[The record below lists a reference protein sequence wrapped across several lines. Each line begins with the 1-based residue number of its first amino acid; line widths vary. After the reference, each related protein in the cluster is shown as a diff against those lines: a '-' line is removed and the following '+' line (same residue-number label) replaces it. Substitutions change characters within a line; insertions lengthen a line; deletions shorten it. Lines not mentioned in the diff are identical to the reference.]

1 VAVVP
6 YDDLLA
12 DPDSDEGRAQRPD
25 GTHLEEKFGEE
36 LARESLIPRLREVY
50 ASTIDAMI
58 TAGCLDAN
66 GQPFD
71 AASCRI
77 SR

>member
-1 VAVVP
+1 
-6 YDDLLA
+6 
-12 DPDSDEGRAQRPD
+12 
-25 GTHLEEKFGEE
+25 
-36 LARESLIPRLREVY
+36 LIPRLREVY

-58 TAGCLDAN
+58 ASGCLDAN